1 MGLEMKT
8 YIAWLVVKDASL
20 IEKFLPAH
28 LDHLETLKKDG
39 RLVISGPFVIPEKS
53 GGMMI
58 FKADSFET
66 AKKIMESD
74 PFIANDAEDYDLR
87 QLELTVHTTS
97 DFVSYH

>member
-1 MGLEMKT
+1 MKT
-8 YIAWLVVKDASL
+8 YIAWQVVKDASL
-20 IEKFLPAH
+20 IDKFLSAH

-39 RLVISGPFVIPEKS
+39 RLLMSGPFVIPEKS
-53 GGMMI
+53 GGMLI

-66 AKKIMESD
+66 AKKIVESD

-87 QLELTVHTTS
+87 QLELTVHKTG